1 MRLRLLS
8 QMKVIGRWGIGHGPV
23 QSPVHRASSRLS
35 FVLGDGVCDLS
46 IIKNMS
52 RRRERKKALDSR
64 RRGGGR
70 GQDERERRSS
80 GLEADTRFSRSVGD
94 FENIQT
100 EKDSK

>member
-1 MRLRLLS
+1 MAQFKAPCIAPRLDFPLS
-8 QMKVIGRWGIGHGPV
+8 LGMVCVIFL
-23 QSPVHRASSRLS
+23 SSRI
-35 FVLGDGVCDLS
+35 CQEEE
-46 IIKNMS
+46 K
-52 RRRERKKALDSR
+52 EKKALDSR